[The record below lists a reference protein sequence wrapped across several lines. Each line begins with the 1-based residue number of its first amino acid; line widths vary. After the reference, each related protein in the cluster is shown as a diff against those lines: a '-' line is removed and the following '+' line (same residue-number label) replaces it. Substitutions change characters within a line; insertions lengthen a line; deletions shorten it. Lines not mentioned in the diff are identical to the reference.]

1 MPGSRQAGNTMPI
14 GDVAISARDANA
26 PPAPG
31 GARLSAVDPA
41 IVLEVKE
48 LVKEFPGTRALDGV
62 DLQIRAGEVHALL
75 GENGAGKST
84 LIRAICGAS
93 QPTAGSIF
101 VDGAEVTLKSPQQA
115 LALGIAVVHQH
126 FNLVP
131 QLSVGENLLLAGTL
145 PRRAGVFV
153 DWGEIERRARK
164 LLERVGLKIDPKTEV
179 RNLRPDQNAM
189 VAIAKAI
196 GSDAKIIILDEP
208 TAALLPDE
216 VAVLFGHMR
225 RLAAEGH
232 AFVYVSHRLTEV
244 FEIADRVTVLRDG
257 RRAGT
262 WARAEMSRKTIIQ
275 AIVGGDK
282 AWSDEIV
289 AQDVATGAVVLAAEG
304 IAGGRVTDFSFAVRA
319 GEILGIA
326 GLPGSGAEEALDLL
340 FGRFPTTRGRLM
352 LNGAEVVF
360 RSPRDAK
367 EAGVA
372 LGPKDRHTESLLP
385 GASVRENISLPFL
398 RRFAVDPVARFIH
411 RGKERAEALDIAKKL
426 KIKMPGVE
434 ASIDSLSGGN
444 QQKAILGRWLASGA
458 KVFMLNSPT
467 AAVDIGA
474 KAEIYHLIR
483 EIAASG
489 AAVIFTSTEVEEFPR
504 VCHRILVFR
513 DGRIAGEVSGAS
525 ATETNIMHLAV
536 GGGDER

>member
-1 MPGSRQAGNTMPI
+1 MAT
-14 GDVAISARDANA
+14 GDVAMAMDDANA
-26 PPAPG
+26 APPAMG
-31 GARLSAVDPA
+31 GADRGPVDSK
-41 IVLEVKE
+41 IVLEVKG

-62 DLQIRAGEVHALL
+62 DLQIRRGEAHALL

-101 VDGAEVTLKSPQQA
+101 VGGAEVSLRSPQQA

-131 QLSVGENLLLAGTL
+131 QLSVGENLLLAESL
-145 PRRAGVFV
+145 PRRAGLFV
-153 DWGEIERRARK
+153 DWGAIERRACK
-164 LLERVGLKIDPKTEV
+164 LLERVGLKIDPKIEV
-179 RNLRPDQNAM
+179 GKLRPDENAM

-208 TAALLPDE
+208 TAALLPNE
-216 VAVLFGHMR
+216 VLILFGHMR
-225 RLAAEGH
+225 RLTAEGH

-262 WARAEMSRKTIIQ
+262 WARAEMSRKTIIE

-282 AWSDEIV
+282 AWIDEV
-289 AQDVATGAVVLAAEG
+289 VEQDTAKGAVVLAAEG
-304 IAGGRVTDFSFAVRA
+304 VAGGRVEDFSFAVRA

-340 FGRFPTTRGRLM
+340 FGRFPMTRGRLT
-352 LNGAEVVF
+352 LNGAEVAF

-367 EAGVA
+367 EAGLA
-372 LGPKDRHTESLLP
+372 LVPKDRHAESLLP
-385 GASVRENISLPFL
+385 GASVRENISLPNL
-398 RRFAVDPVARFIH
+398 GRFVVNPAARFIN
-411 RGKERAEALDIAKKL
+411 RGKERGEALDVATRL
-426 KIKMPGVE
+426 KIKMAGVE
-434 ASIDSLSGGN
+434 APIDSLSGGN

-458 KVFMLNSPT
+458 KVFLLNSPT

-483 EIAASG
+483 EIATSG

-504 VCHRILVFR
+504 VCHRVLVFR
-513 DGRIAGEVSGAS
+513 DGRIVGEASGKS

-536 GGGDER
+536 GGEDER

>member
-1 MPGSRQAGNTMPI
+1 MSI
-14 GDVAISARDANA
+14 GDVEMAIGDINAA
-26 PPAPG
+26 PPATG
-31 GARLSAVDPA
+31 GAERGPA
-41 IVLEVKE
+41 GPKIVLEVKG

-62 DLQIRAGEVHALL
+62 DVQIRQGEVHALL

-101 VDGAEVTLKSPQQA
+101 VDGAAVSLKSPQQA

-131 QLSVGENLLLAGTL
+131 QLSVGENLVLAESL
-145 PRRAGVFV
+145 PRRAGLFV
-153 DWGEIERRARK
+153 DWGAVERRARK
-164 LLERVGLKIDPKTEV
+164 LLERVGLKIDPNIEV
-179 RNLRPDQNAM
+179 SKLRPDENAM

-208 TAALLPDE
+208 TSALLPDE
-216 VAVLFGHMR
+216 VSILFGHMR

-262 WARAEMSRKTIIQ
+262 WARAQMSRKTIIE

-289 AQDVATGAVVLAAEG
+289 GQDSATGEVVLAADG
-304 IAGGRVTDFSFAVRA
+304 VAGGRVEDFSFVLRA
-319 GEILGIA
+319 GEILGVA

-340 FGRFPTTRGRLM
+340 FGRFPMTRGRLR

-372 LGPKDRHTESLLP
+372 LVPKDRHAESLLP
-385 GASVRENISLPFL
+385 GASVRENISLPNL
-398 RRFAVDPVARFIH
+398 DRFVADPAARFIN
-411 RGKERAEALDIAKKL
+411 RGKERAEALAIAEKL
-426 KIKMPGVE
+426 KIKMPGIE

-489 AAVIFTSTEVEEFPR
+489 AAVLFTSTEVEEFPR
-504 VCHRILVFR
+504 ICHRVLVFR
-513 DGRIAGEVSGAS
+513 DGRIVGEASGRS
-525 ATETNIMHLAV
+525 ATETTIMHLAV
-536 GGGDER
+536 GGEDER